1 MINLN
6 HQMQWRM
13 EFGKRDNYLLNVN
26 DNVILS
32 LIVVNFIY
40 KHIPRYTFPTLIKGR
55 RVSIPQGLDEAQWTV
70 HLKFFTISGDAKT
83 LLPNSQGSFEFVFA
97 KN

>member
-1 MINLN
+1 
-6 HQMQWRM
+6 M

-55 RVSIPQGLDEAQWTV
+55 RVSIPQGLDEAQ
-70 HLKFFTISGDAKT
+70 
-83 LLPNSQGSFEFVFA
+83 
-97 KN
+97 